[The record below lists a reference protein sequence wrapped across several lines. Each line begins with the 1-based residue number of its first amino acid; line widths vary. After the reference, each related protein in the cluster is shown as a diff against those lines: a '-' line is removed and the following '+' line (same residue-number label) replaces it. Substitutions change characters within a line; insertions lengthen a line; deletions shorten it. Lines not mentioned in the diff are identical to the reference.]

1 MKLSLATALLLSSS
15 TNSITSAFQV
25 PSIASRGL
33 STTTVSSTADG
44 SLTMEDHQQSN
55 NDEEDKSVTFLRPL
69 YDPLGLYPKDSIERL
84 NGQIFSLEP
93 EVTAIKPVI
102 DPLNLYPKD
111 TASVILDDPV
121 MSEALPFMPRPLH
134 LTGEL
139 AGDVGFDP
147 LGFASNNKDEM
158 KVHQMRQAEVK
169 HGRLAMLAAAGWPL
183 SELFDKQIASFLHLK
198 PLLGFGDKVPSLL
211 NGGLTKV
218 SPIYWGIVLALASGI
233 ELYEQQVI
241 NNKDENADFIRLPG
255 DLGFDPLNLY
265 PTSLKDQMNMQ
276 LAEIKHGR
284 LAMLAVTGFA
294 IQECVTK
301 IGVVN
306 QTPLFFHPISDYFES
321 LTNTGYL

>member
-1 MKLSLATALLLSSS
+1 MQLSLATALLLASI
-15 TNSITSAFQV
+15 TNSITNAFQV
-25 PSIASRGL
+25 PSFASKG
-33 STTTVSSTADG
+33 
-44 SLTMEDHQQSN
+44 N
-55 NDEEDKSVTFLRPL
+55 NDEEKRRPTYL
-69 YDPLGLYPKDSIERL
+69 HPLCDPLGLYPKDSIEHV
-84 NGQIFSLEP
+84 NG
-93 EVTAIKPVI
+93 IKPVI

-111 TASVILDDPV
+111 TTSNVLDDPV

-147 LGFASNNKDEM
+147 LGFASNDKDEM
-158 KVHQMRQAEVK
+158 KLYQMRQAEVK

-183 SELFDKQIASFLHLK
+183 SELFDKQIASILHLK

-211 NGGLTKV
+211 NGGLTNV

-233 ELYEQQVI
+233 ELYERQI
-241 NNKDENADFIRLPG
+241 TNNDDESADSIRLPG
-255 DLGFDPLNLY
+255 DLGFDPLNVY
-265 PTSLKDQMNMQ
+265 PTSLNDQMNMQ

-306 QTPLFFHPISDYFES
+306 QTPLFFHPISYYFES